1 MQYSFNPDG
10 SKNIISKYTTIGIAT
25 LNKIFPNGRETASKY
40 IKKRPGVKV
49 ELQRKYHTH
58 DNAEFVRLVYVTF
71 LMKVLERVAQGE
83 VFVLPGITGA
93 HMHLKINPKTSRF
106 KSEYFIP
113 SFRLDF
119 GPKNRFPDF
128 GVYVPPRLYN
138 EAVERSKKGQ
148 IDWIVIP
155 KTGRIYDKDER
166 PDGRDVRGVSG
177 TNERLDREDL
187 SHGIDEDS
195 EYDITC

>member
-1 MQYSFNPDG
+1 MQYSLNPDG
-10 SKNIISKYTTIGIAT
+10 SKNIISKYATTGVAT
-25 LNKIFPNGRETASKY
+25 LNKIFPNGKETASKY

-49 ELQRKYHTH
+49 KLQRKYRTH

-71 LMKVLERVAQGE
+71 LMKVLERVARGE
-83 VFVLPGITGA
+83 VFILPGITGA
-93 HMHLKINPKTSRF
+93 HIHLKIDPKTPRV
-106 KSEYFIP
+106 KSEYLIP

-128 GVYVPPRLYN
+128 GIYVPPRLYN

-148 IDWIVIP
+148 INWIVIP

-166 PDGRDVRGVSG
+166 PNGRNVRGVPRTDEG
-177 TNERLDREDL
+177 LDREDL
-187 SHGIDEDS
+187 SHGVDEDS
-195 EYDITC
+195 